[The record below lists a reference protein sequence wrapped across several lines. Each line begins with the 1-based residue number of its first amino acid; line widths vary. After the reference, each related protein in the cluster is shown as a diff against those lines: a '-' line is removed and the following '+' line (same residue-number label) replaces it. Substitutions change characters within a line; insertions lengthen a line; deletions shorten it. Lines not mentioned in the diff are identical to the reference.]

1 MNVEQRVEDLER
13 QLSRYH
19 AQLETAIEQRDKFVL
34 KAAWGAV
41 KGAIISA
48 VFIGAIV
55 AGRDWFPGLG
65 WLAMLG
71 IALLAAVAA
80 LLLSGLV
87 GLYLERIEADDT
99 GKFWRLPR
107 WEAGHS

>member
-1 MNVEQRVEDLER
+1 MNVEQRVEALER

-19 AQLETAIEQRDKFVL
+19 AQLETAIEQRDRFVL

-41 KGAIISA
+41 KGAIIGA

-55 AGRDWFPGLG
+55 AGRDWYPGLG
-65 WLAMLG
+65 WPALLG
-71 IALLAAVAA
+71 IALLAAIAA
-80 LLLSGLV
+80 LILAGLV
-87 GLYLERIEADDT
+87 GLWLERVEADDK

-107 WEAGHS
+107 WEAGHG